1 MHESNCITSHKIS
14 SSHHI
19 ELEHTTLAPQYNY
32 SLCIKITTPKSTINM
47 RERDSK
53 MGNIRDGSQQA
64 MRASMNY
71 QGGLL
76 IIPNCQSLF
85 KKKNKLPITNGRD
98 SEAP

>member
-1 MHESNCITSHKIS
+1 
-14 SSHHI
+14 
-19 ELEHTTLAPQYNY
+19 
-32 SLCIKITTPKSTINM
+32 M

-98 SEAP
+98 SEAPWCLLVVDSLKSTRKINNEWVIGVTFHTQWYFWNNKN